1 MLEPNEKAVFDGMV
15 SQLRADDPRFS
26 HKVDRMCRPRRRLY
40 LTMAVLL
47 WTIAPLCIIF
57 GGWTGVIMAVVG
69 AAYGW
74 QLWRKRGG
82 GTGQTLWSSSRRP
95 RTSSS

>member
-15 SQLRADDPRFS
+15 TQLRTDDPRFS
-26 HKVDRMCRPRRRLY
+26 QRVDRMCRPKRRLY
-40 LTMAVLL
+40 MAMAILL
-47 WTIAPLCIIF
+47 WMMAPLCIAF

-69 AAYGW
+69 SLYGAH
-74 QLWRKRGG
+74 LMNKRGG
-82 GTGQTLWSSSRRP
+82 GTLQTLWSSTRRP

>member
-26 HKVDRMCRPRRRLY
+26 QKVDRMCRPRRRLY
-40 LTMAVLL
+40 LAMAILL
-47 WTIAPLCIIF
+47 WTIAPFCIVF
-57 GGWTGVIMAVVG
+57 GGWTGVIMAVV
-69 AAYGW
+69 AVAYGGN
-74 QLWRKRGG
+74 LMLRRGG
-82 GTGQTLWSSSRRP
+82 DARQTLWSSVRRP